1 MVNEAYFSVTGY
13 VATQP
18 KFGFTR
24 TQVPTLSMRVGW
36 TPRRR
41 DPKTGD
47 WADEPSSFAT
57 VLCYRKVAENAAASL
72 RRGDPIIVKGTLR
85 TREFED
91 PAGSRRISVDVLA
104 ESIGHDL
111 SRGISMFTRSRTQLA
126 QTAMEQWQAEHGLA
140 VPRPDGDAGSAVAGS
155 AEAGLAGAGPE
166 NHAVGDS
173 EQARDTEQQDP
184 DKPDLNRADLD
195 RADRDLSQPVAA
207 ELAAPDDELFD
218 EDEAIEIL
226 EGAEPVGAPS

>member
-18 KFGFTR
+18 RFGFTR

-57 VLCYRKVAENAAASL
+57 VLCYRKMAENAAASL
-72 RRGDPIIVKGTLR
+72 RKGDPIIVKGTLR

-91 PAGSRRISVDVLA
+91 AAGGKRISVDVLA

-111 SRGISMFTRSRTQLA
+111 SRGISVFTRSRAQLA
-126 QTAMEQWQAEHGLA
+126 QTALEQWQAEHGLE
-140 VPRPDGDAGSAVAGS
+140 VPRPDGEPGS
-155 AEAGLAGAGPE
+155 AEAGPE
-166 NHAVGDS
+166 DRAVGDS
-173 EQARDTEQQDP
+173 EPAGDTEPQDHESS
-184 DKPDLNRADLD
+184 DLD
-195 RADRDLSQPVAA
+195 RADLAGPEPSQPGTA
-207 ELAAPDDELFD
+207 ELETPDDELFD

-226 EGAEPVGAPS
+226 DGAEPVGAPS

>member
-1 MVNEAYFSVTGY
+1 MVNEAWFSVTGY

-18 KFGFTR
+18 RFGFTR

-72 RRGDPIIVKGTLR
+72 RKGDPIILKGTLK

-91 PAGSRRISVDVLA
+91 AAGSKRISVDVLA

-111 SRGISMFTRSRTQLA
+111 SRGISVFTRSRAQLA
-126 QTAMEQWQAEHGLA
+126 QTALQQWQAEHGLA
-140 VPRPDGDAGSAVAGS
+140 VPQPDGDS
-155 AEAGLAGAGPE
+155 GLADAGPE
-166 NHAVGDS
+166 DHAVSDS
-173 EQARDTEQQDP
+173 ERAEDTEPQDP
-184 DKPDLNRADLD
+184 DKSDLD
-195 RADRDLSQPVAA
+195 RADLAESDSAQPGAA
-207 ELAAPDDELFD
+207 ELETPDDELFD

-226 EGAEPVGAPS
+226 EGAEPAGAPS

>member
-1 MVNEAYFSVTGY
+1 MVNEAHFSVTGY

-18 KFGFTR
+18 RFGFTR

-72 RRGDPIIVKGTLR
+72 RKGDPILVKGTLR

-91 PAGSRRISVDVLA
+91 AAGSKRISVDVLA

-111 SRGISMFTRSRTQLA
+111 SRGISVFTRSRAQLA
-126 QTAMEQWQAEHGLA
+126 QTALQQWQAEHGVA
-140 VPRPDGDAGSAVAGS
+140 VPQPDGEPGL
-155 AEAGLAGAGPE
+155 AEAGQE
-166 NHAVGDS
+166 DRAVSDS
-173 EQARDTEQQDP
+173 ERTGDTEPQDP
-184 DKPDLNRADLD
+184 EKSDLD
-195 RADRDLSQPVAA
+195 RAD
-207 ELAAPDDELFD
+207 LAAPDSGAAELETPDDEMFD

>member
-57 VLCYRKVAENAAASL
+57 VLCYRKVAENAAAAL
-72 RRGDPIIVKGTLR
+72 RKGDPIIVKGTLR

-91 PAGSRRISVDVLA
+91 AAGSRRIAVDVLA

-111 SRGISMFTRSRTQLA
+111 SRGISMFTRSRAQLA
-126 QTAMEQWQAEHGLA
+126 QTAMEQWQAEHELA
-140 VPRPDGDAGSAVAGS
+140 VPRPDG
-155 AEAGLAGAGPE
+155 EAGLAEAGPE
-166 NHAVGDS
+166 ARAVGDS
-173 EQARDTEQQDP
+173 DQTRDTEPQDP
-184 DKPDLNRADLD
+184 EKSDLD
-195 RADRDLSQPVAA
+195 RADPDAAQPGAADL
-207 ELAAPDDELFD
+207 ETPDDELFD

-226 EGAEPVGAPS
+226 EGAEPVAAPS

>member
-1 MVNEAYFSVTGY
+1 MVNEACFSVTGY

-18 KFGFTR
+18 RFGFTR

-72 RRGDPIIVKGTLR
+72 RKGDPIIVKGTLR
-85 TREFED
+85 TRDFED
-91 PAGSRRISVDVLA
+91 AAGSKRISVDVLA

-111 SRGISMFTRSRTQLA
+111 SRGISVFTRSRAQLA
-126 QTAMEQWQAEHGLA
+126 QTALQQWQAEHGLA
-140 VPRPDGDAGSAVAGS
+140 VPQPDGDPGLT
-155 AEAGLAGAGPE
+155 ETGLAETGPE
-166 NHAVGDS
+166 DHAVSS
-173 EQARDTEQQDP
+173 EQAGDTEPQDP
-184 DKPDLNRADLD
+184 DKSDLD
-195 RADRDLSQPVAA
+195 RADLPEPDSAQPGAA
-207 ELAAPDDELFD
+207 ELETSDDELFD

-226 EGAEPVGAPS
+226 AGAEPAGAPS

>member
-1 MVNEAYFSVTGY
+1 MVNEAHFSVTGY

-18 KFGFTR
+18 RFGFTR

-72 RRGDPIIVKGTLR
+72 RKGDPILVKGTLR

-91 PAGSRRISVDVLA
+91 AAGSKRISVDVLA

-111 SRGISMFTRSRTQLA
+111 SRGISVFTRSRAQLA
-126 QTAMEQWQAEHGLA
+126 QTALQQWQAEHGLA
-140 VPRPDGDAGSAVAGS
+140 VPQPDGEPGL
-155 AEAGLAGAGPE
+155 AEAGQE
-166 NHAVGDS
+166 DNAVNDS
-173 EQARDTEQQDP
+173 ERTADTEPQDP
-184 DKPDLNRADLD
+184 EKSDLD
-195 RADRDLSQPVAA
+195 RADLAGPDSGAA
-207 ELAAPDDELFD
+207 ESETPDDEMFD
-218 EDEAIEIL
+218 EDEAIEIM
-226 EGAEPVGAPS
+226 EGAEPAGAPS

>member
-1 MVNEAYFSVTGY
+1 MVNEAHFSVTGY

-18 KFGFTR
+18 RFGFTR

-72 RRGDPIIVKGTLR
+72 RKGDPILVKGTLR

-91 PAGSRRISVDVLA
+91 AAGSKRISVDVLA
-104 ESIGHDL
+104 ESVGHDL
-111 SRGISMFTRSRTQLA
+111 SRGISVFTRSRAQLG
-126 QTAMEQWQAEHGLA
+126 QTALQQWQAEHGVA
-140 VPRPDGDAGSAVAGS
+140 VPQPDGEPGL
-155 AEAGLAGAGPE
+155 AEAGQE
-166 NHAVGDS
+166 DRAVSDS
-173 EQARDTEQQDP
+173 ERTGDTEPQDP
-184 DKPDLNRADLD
+184 EKSDLD
-195 RADRDLSQPVAA
+195 RADLAGPDSGAA
-207 ELAAPDDELFD
+207 ELETPDDEMFD